1 MAKSRS
7 MYKVEFSIDNLTLY
21 EQQKI
26 FNGLL
31 EQLNYDQRMDLHV
44 TVTDFMGGKHFIWD
58 GTGEDPDGV
67 RCPKCGL
74 IECEKCM
81 LYMSR
86 QKNKEEGDN

>member
-7 MYKVEFSIDNLTLY
+7 MYKVEFSIDNLTLH
-21 EQQKI
+21 EQQEI
-26 FNGLL
+26 FNKLL
-31 EQLNYDQRMDLHV
+31 AQLDYDKRMDLHV

-58 GTGEDPDGV
+58 GTGEDPNGV
-67 RCPKCGL
+67 HCPKCGL

-86 QKNKEEGDN
+86 QKLEEGDI